1 MRGGEEGRRQGSV
14 RKARSGLLLQK
25 CDVKCCSSRTG
36 GRGCRNRGR
45 AACDRAATQAGW
57 GAGASRNAGGSAQRL
72 EPTQADAD
80 ACQLA
85 GAVSRREPT
94 RSLGTQLCAQVRGG
108 VGERLRRCCVVVIV
122 AHGEVE
128 QSASGCVWHA
138 SGHLA
143 ARVALPPEHPTGAG
157 AQCLPRIRP
166 GPWAVLQVSCVVRGR
181 VRGETA
187 TLFSKVP
194 VGALR
199 RCLSAKLGD
208 GQGCG
213 SVKPQTDLQAQSP
226 AQIYPPPSWAP

>member
-1 MRGGEEGRRQGSV
+1 MLRR
-14 RKARSGLLLQK
+14 RH
-25 CDVKCCSSRTG
+25 SRTWG
-36 GRGCRNRGR
+36 SGAISIWLCLARIWQRASPCRPSI
-45 AACDRAATQAGW
+45 Q
-57 GAGASRNAGGSAQRL
+57 QV
-72 EPTQADAD
+72 
-80 ACQLA
+80 LA
-85 GAVSRREPT
+85 
-94 RSLGTQLCAQVRGG
+94 
-108 VGERLRRCCVVVIV
+108 
-122 AHGEVE
+122 
-128 QSASGCVWHA
+128 
-138 SGHLA
+138 
-143 ARVALPPEHPTGAG
+143 